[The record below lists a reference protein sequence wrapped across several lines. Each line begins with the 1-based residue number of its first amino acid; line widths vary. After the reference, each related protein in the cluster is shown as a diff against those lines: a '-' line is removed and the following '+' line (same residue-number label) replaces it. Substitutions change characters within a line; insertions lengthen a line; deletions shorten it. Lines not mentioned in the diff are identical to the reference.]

1 MSSRMNAIIIVGVL
15 AAILFSSSI
24 FYVDQRERALKLWL
38 GKIESADYEP
48 GIHFKVPIFNEVKIF
63 DGRTLT
69 LDVKPEEYLT
79 GEKKKLLVDSF
90 ILWRVAD
97 VSTYYTAMGGDKS
110 RAGLRL
116 FNIVN
121 NALRDAFATRTVQD
135 VVAGDRTAMVAN
147 ILETTNDTIKD
158 FGIEVVNIR
167 IKRIDFPS
175 EINNRVFARMKSER
189 EREAK
194 ELRAEGAEEAE
205 KITSDAD
212 RQRTII
218 IADSNREAEELRG
231 NGDALAT
238 ETYANA
244 YGQNAEFYSLY
255 RRLTAYQNVFT
266 GDDMLVIEPKGDF
279 FNKFSDAQN

>member
-1 MSSRMNAIIIVGVL
+1 MSSRMSTILILGFL
-15 AAILFSSSI
+15 ALILLSSSI
-24 FYVDQRERALKLWL
+24 FYVDQRERVLLLRL
-38 GKIESADYEP
+38 GQIEQADYKP
-48 GIHFKVPIFNEVKIF
+48 GLHFKMPVVNEVKRF
-63 DGRTLT
+63 DGRVLT

-110 RAGLRL
+110 RASLRL

-135 VVAGDRTAMVAN
+135 VVAGDRTSMVAT
-147 ILETTNDTIKD
+147 ILETTNANVKD

-175 EINNRVFARMKSER
+175 EINNRVFARMQSER

-194 ELRAEGAEEAE
+194 ELRAEGSEEAE
-205 KITSDAD
+205 KIRSSAD
-212 RQRTII
+212 RERTVI
-218 IADSNREAEELRG
+218 IADSNRDAEELRG

-244 YGQNAEFYSLY
+244 YGQNSEFYSLY
-255 RRLTAYQNVFT
+255 RRLLAYKNVFS

-279 FNKFSDAQN
+279 FNRFTNPKN